1 MNFNNLLQQ
10 AQQMQRKVN
19 KAKKAF
25 DEKTFEIQ
33 SQENIITGIMKGN
46 LEIIDLHID
55 KTKFNNEN
63 QDDIEA
69 LLIITLN
76 QMITKINKDKEDTLN
91 KITNG
96 VDVSAFL

>member
-25 DEKTFEIQ
+25 DEQIFDIE
-33 SQENIITGIMKGN
+33 SQGNIITGTMKGN
-46 LEIIDLHID
+46 LEIVDLHID
-55 KTKFNNEN
+55 TNKFNHDN

-69 LLIITLN
+69 LLIITIN
-76 QMITKINKDKEDTLN
+76 HMITKISKEKEDTLN

>member
-25 DEKTFEIQ
+25 DEQIFEIE
-33 SQENIITGIMKGN
+33 SQGNIISGKMKGS

-55 KTKFNNEN
+55 ETKFNQEN

-69 LLIITLN
+69 LLMITIN
-76 QMITKINKDKEDTLN
+76 QMITKINQEKEDTLN